1 MYCPNCGNK
10 IEDGAKFC
18 PYDGTRL
25 DGNRN
30 SWQQQ
35 GANFNYKLDKKK
47 QPTKALVMEGIGLV
61 FFIYL
66 LLVNSLANRSSETEA
81 WLNDHGTP
89 VLLIGLVFIGISY
102 FMFKAFKKK
111 QPLVGLGYVGYIVSC
126 IYNCNSSCSWCSY
139 GCFNFGCRRLG
150 LSDFTKV
157 KKRVFAEAFENG
169 L

>member
-1 MYCPNCGNK
+1 MYCPNCANCGNK
-10 IEDGAKFC
+10 VEDGAKFC

-47 QPTKALVMEGIGLV
+47 QPTKALIMEGIGLV

-89 VLLIGLVFIGISY
+89 VFLIGLIFIGISY
-102 FMFKAFKKK
+102 FMFKRFKKK
-111 QPLVGLGYVGYIVSC
+111 QPLTGLGYAGYIVSC
-126 IYNCNSSCSWCSY
+126 IAVILVAIIIVISIVMLVLTFAI
-139 GCFNFGCRRLG
+139 GG
-150 LSDFTKV
+150 LH
-157 KKRVFAEAFENG
+157 
-169 L
+169 

>member
-10 IEDGAKFC
+10 IKDGAKFC

-25 DGNRN
+25 DGNGNSRN
-30 SWQQQ
+30 QQEV
-35 GANFNYKLDKKK
+35 NFNYKLDKKK

-89 VLLIGLVFIGISY
+89 VFLIGLIFIGISY
-102 FMFKAFKKK
+102 FMFKRFKKK
-111 QPLVGLGYVGYIVSC
+111 QPLTGLGYAGYIVSC
-126 IYNCNSSCSWCSY
+126 IAIVLVAIIIVISIVMLVLTFAI
-139 GCFNFGCRRLG
+139 GG
-150 LSDFTKV
+150 LH
-157 KKRVFAEAFENG
+157 
-169 L
+169 

>member
-102 FMFKAFKKK
+102 FMFKAYKKK

-126 IYNCNSSCSWCSY
+126 IAVIIIAIVLV
-139 GCFNFGCRRLG
+139 LG
-150 LSDFTKV
+150 VVMAVLTLAV
-157 KKRVFAEAFENG
+157 GG
-169 L
+169 LG

>member
-25 DGNRN
+25 DENGNSRN
-30 SWQQQ
+30 QQE
-35 GANFNYKLDKKK
+35 ANFNYKLDKKK

-89 VLLIGLVFIGISY
+89 VFLIGLIFIGISY
-102 FMFKAFKKK
+102 FMFKRFKKK
-111 QPLVGLGYVGYIVSC
+111 QPLTGLGYAGYIVSC
-126 IYNCNSSCSWCSY
+126 IAIVLVAVIIVISIVMLVLTFAI
-139 GCFNFGCRRLG
+139 GG
-150 LSDFTKV
+150 LH
-157 KKRVFAEAFENG
+157 
-169 L
+169 

>member
-25 DGNRN
+25 DGNGNSRN
-30 SWQQQ
+30 QQEV
-35 GANFNYKLDKKK
+35 NFNYKLDKKK

-89 VLLIGLVFIGISY
+89 VFLIGLIFIGISY
-102 FMFKAFKKK
+102 FMFKRFKKK
-111 QPLVGLGYVGYIVSC
+111 QPLTGLGYAGYIVSC
-126 IYNCNSSCSWCSY
+126 IAVVLVAIIIVISIVMLVLTFAI
-139 GCFNFGCRRLG
+139 GG
-150 LSDFTKV
+150 LH
-157 KKRVFAEAFENG
+157 
-169 L
+169 

>member
-10 IEDGAKFC
+10 IKDGAKFC

-25 DGNRN
+25 DENGNSRN
-30 SWQQQ
+30 QQE
-35 GANFNYKLDKKK
+35 ANFNYKLDKKK

-89 VLLIGLVFIGISY
+89 VFLIGLIFIGISY
-102 FMFKAFKKK
+102 FMFKRFKKK
-111 QPLVGLGYVGYIVSC
+111 QPLTGLGYAGYIVSC
-126 IYNCNSSCSWCSY
+126 IAIVLVAIIIVISIVMLVLTFAI
-139 GCFNFGCRRLG
+139 GG
-150 LSDFTKV
+150 LH
-157 KKRVFAEAFENG
+157 
-169 L
+169 

>member
-10 IEDGAKFC
+10 IKDGAKFC

-25 DGNRN
+25 DGNGNSRN
-30 SWQQQ
+30 QQEV
-35 GANFNYKLDKKK
+35 NFNYKLDKKK

-89 VLLIGLVFIGISY
+89 VFLIGLIFIGISY
-102 FMFKAFKKK
+102 FMFKRFKKK
-111 QPLVGLGYVGYIVSC
+111 QPLTGLGYAGYIVSC
-126 IYNCNSSCSWCSY
+126 IAIVLVAVIIVISIVMLVLTFAI
-139 GCFNFGCRRLG
+139 GG
-150 LSDFTKV
+150 LH
-157 KKRVFAEAFENG
+157 
-169 L
+169 

>member
-10 IEDGAKFC
+10 IKDGAKFC

-25 DGNRN
+25 DGNGNSRN
-30 SWQQQ
+30 QQEV
-35 GANFNYKLDKKK
+35 NFNYKLDKKK

-89 VLLIGLVFIGISY
+89 VFLIGLIFIGISY
-102 FMFKAFKKK
+102 FMFKRFKKK
-111 QPLVGLGYVGYIVSC
+111 QPLTGLGYAGYIVSC
-126 IYNCNSSCSWCSY
+126 IAVVLVAIIIVISIVMLVLTFAI
-139 GCFNFGCRRLG
+139 GG
-150 LSDFTKV
+150 LH
-157 KKRVFAEAFENG
+157 
-169 L
+169 

>member
-10 IEDGAKFC
+10 VEDGAKFC

-25 DGNRN
+25 DGNRK

-47 QPTKALVMEGIGLV
+47 QPTKALIMEGIGLV

-89 VLLIGLVFIGISY
+89 VFLIGLIFIGISY
-102 FMFKAFKKK
+102 FMFKRFKKK
-111 QPLVGLGYVGYIVSC
+111 QPLTGLGYAGYIVSC
-126 IYNCNSSCSWCSY
+126 IAVILVAIIIVISIVMLVLTFAI
-139 GCFNFGCRRLG
+139 GG
-150 LSDFTKV
+150 LH
-157 KKRVFAEAFENG
+157 
-169 L
+169 

>member
-10 IEDGAKFC
+10 IKDGAKFC

-25 DGNRN
+25 DENGNSRN
-30 SWQQQ
+30 QQEV
-35 GANFNYKLDKKK
+35 NFNYKLDKKK

-89 VLLIGLVFIGISY
+89 VFLIGLIFIGISY
-102 FMFKAFKKK
+102 FMFKRFKKK
-111 QPLVGLGYVGYIVSC
+111 QPLTGLGYAGYIVSC
-126 IYNCNSSCSWCSY
+126 IAVVLVAIIIVISIVMLVLTFAI
-139 GCFNFGCRRLG
+139 GG
-150 LSDFTKV
+150 LH
-157 KKRVFAEAFENG
+157 
-169 L
+169 

>member
-10 IEDGAKFC
+10 IKDGAKFC

-25 DGNRN
+25 DENGNSRN
-30 SWQQQ
+30 QQE
-35 GANFNYKLDKKK
+35 ANFNYKLDKKK

-89 VLLIGLVFIGISY
+89 VFLIGLIFIGISY
-102 FMFKAFKKK
+102 FMFKRFKKK
-111 QPLVGLGYVGYIVSC
+111 QPLTGLGYAGYIVSC
-126 IYNCNSSCSWCSY
+126 IAIVLVAVIIVISIVMLVLTFAI
-139 GCFNFGCRRLG
+139 GG
-150 LSDFTKV
+150 LH
-157 KKRVFAEAFENG
+157 
-169 L
+169 

>member
-47 QPTKALVMEGIGLV
+47 QPTKALVMEGNWISILYIFIISKFIGKSQ
-61 FFIYL
+61 FR
-66 LLVNSLANRSSETEA
+66 NRS
-81 WLNDHGTP
+81 
-89 VLLIGLVFIGISY
+89 
-102 FMFKAFKKK
+102 M
-111 QPLVGLGYVGYIVSC
+111 
-126 IYNCNSSCSWCSY
+126 
-139 GCFNFGCRRLG
+139 
-150 LSDFTKV
+150 V
-157 KKRVFAEAFENG
+157 K
-169 L
+169 

>member
-10 IEDGAKFC
+10 IKDGAKFC

-25 DGNRN
+25 DGNGNSRN
-30 SWQQQ
+30 QQEV
-35 GANFNYKLDKKK
+35 NFNYKLDKKK

-89 VLLIGLVFIGISY
+89 VFLIGLIFIGISY
-102 FMFKAFKKK
+102 FMFKRFKKK
-111 QPLVGLGYVGYIVSC
+111 QPLTGLGYAGYIVSC
-126 IYNCNSSCSWCSY
+126 IAVVLVAVIIVISIVMLVLTFAI
-139 GCFNFGCRRLG
+139 GG
-150 LSDFTKV
+150 LH
-157 KKRVFAEAFENG
+157 
-169 L
+169 